1 MQQKSSTLIGQLATV
16 HICEHE
22 HGMVKR
28 KHSNKLL
35 IRTSITDQRTVVKL
49 ENLKLVPRSGALTQE
64 LDPIVGY
71 EFAMRKG
78 K

>member
-1 MQQKSSTLIGQLATV
+1 
-16 HICEHE
+16 
-22 HGMVKR
+22 MVKR
-28 KHSNKLL
+28 KQRDKLL
-35 IRTSITDQRTVVKL
+35 DRTSIADQRTVVKL
-49 ENLKLVPRSGALTQE
+49 ENLKLVPRCGALTQE